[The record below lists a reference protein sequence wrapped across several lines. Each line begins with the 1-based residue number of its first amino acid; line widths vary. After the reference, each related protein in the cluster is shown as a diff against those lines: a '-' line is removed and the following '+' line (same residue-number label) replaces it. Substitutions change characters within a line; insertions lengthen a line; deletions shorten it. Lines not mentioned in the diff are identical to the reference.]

1 MTEEAN
7 SYGSLEEPLFKI
19 LEQQARYGMDQET
32 MLLYLSSVNLMS
44 ILTLH
49 NRRYGGSAG
58 LVPSALPL
66 PPAAA
71 GGMTGDN
78 MLGMLLKMLGNQ
90 QSGADDGPGQGANP
104 AALLNLLASLS
115 QNVDLG
121 KVMSMLA
128 GMGTQGKAAGGQ
140 QQETASAPV
149 YQDESADTGESK
161 GKEKSVADRGGKREI
176 PKIMKWDQLK

>member
-7 SYGSLEEPLFKI
+7 SSGSLEEPVFRI
-19 LEQQARYGMDQET
+19 LEQQARYGIDPET

-49 NRRYGGSAG
+49 NRRYGGIAG
-58 LVPSALPL
+58 LVPSTLPM

-78 MLGMLLKMLGNQ
+78 MLGMLLNMLGNQ
-90 QSGADDGPGQGANP
+90 QSGAGDGSGQGANP

-115 QNVDLG
+115 QNIDLG
-121 KVMSMLA
+121 KVMSMLSGIGA
-128 GMGTQGKAAGGQ
+128 QGKAAGGQ
-140 QQETASAPV
+140 QEKSSEQGN
-149 YQDESADTGESK
+149 SADTEQDVK
-161 GKEKSVADRGGKREI
+161 VKEKSVAEKSAKREI

>member
-7 SYGSLEEPLFKI
+7 SSGSLEEPLFRI
-19 LEQQARYGMDQET
+19 LEQLSRYGMDQET

-58 LVPSALPL
+58 LVPSTLPL

-90 QSGADDGPGQGANP
+90 QSRADDGPGQGGNP

-121 KVMSMLA
+121 KMMSMLA

-140 QQETASAPV
+140 QQEAASDPV
-149 YQDESADTGESK
+149 DQDDSADSEGVK
-161 GKEKSVADRGGKREI
+161 GKEKSADRGGKREI